1 MSVFE
6 LKMPKLGESV
16 TEGTIGK
23 WLKQPGE
30 KVNKYDLLVEVQT
43 DKVNTEIPSPV
54 AGTLKEVKVD
64 EGQTVPIGTLLAT
77 FDTADGEAAAAS
89 PAAPAQAQSQ
99 PAAQPAQPQPPQS
112 QPSPSRPQPT
122 PPQANDSPAPARAPS
137 EAPAS
142 QAQPPSSAS
151 PASAPAPG
159 PQAQQPSSAMPP
171 SPSSASAPSAEQRPA
186 SPSPM
191 SSSSSQPAA
200 SASASSTAT
209 AERPDLSEVRA
220 TPAVRKLAAEHDID
234 ISQIEGTGLGGRVSK
249 KDVEDFIASAQA
261 APAAQQPQP
270 AAQQPAA
277 QQPAAQ
283 PPQQA
288 ARPAGASQVVSGG
301 PSPIAARPAPPTSLA
316 GDELVPLSQMRR
328 AIANNMVQAW
338 TAPHAHA
345 VMEIDMTE
353 LMRYRE
359 KVRGD
364 FEAREGFDL
373 SPAAFICKAAVEA
386 LRTVPLVNSSFTDQ
400 GVIAHKEINL
410 GYAVAL
416 GDEGLVVPVIRDADG
431 KSLAGLMRSIRDVV
445 DRAKARRL
453 TFDDFYGGTF
463 TVNNTGPLGTII
475 SSPIV
480 PPGQAAIVSSETIV
494 KRLVVTEDDSIAIRQ
509 RMNLVI
515 GFDHRVID
523 GATAARFLQ
532 TMRDWLQTVGPTVP
546 VY

>member
-54 AGTLKEVKVD
+54 AGTLKEVKVE

-77 FDTADGEAAAAS
+77 FDTADSETVAPS
-89 PAAPAQAQSQ
+89 PAA
-99 PAAQPAQPQPPQS
+99 AQPQ
-112 QPSPSRPQPT
+112 R
-122 PPQANDSPAPARAPS
+122 QAPPAPAPRQAP
-137 EAPAS
+137 
-142 QAQPPSSAS
+142 QAQRPSSAT
-151 PASAPAPG
+151 
-159 PQAQQPSSAMPP
+159 
-171 SPSSASAPSAEQRPA
+171 PA
-186 SPSPM
+186 SPSLSSTPSAPPPTSM
-191 SSSSSQPAA
+191 SSSSSQP
-200 SASASSTAT
+200 SASATAT

-220 TPAVRKLAAEHDID
+220 TPAVRKLAAENGINL
-234 ISQIEGTGLGGRVSK
+234 SQIEGTGLGGRVSK

-261 APAAQQPQP
+261 APAQP
-270 AAQQPAA
+270 
-277 QQPAAQ
+277 
-283 PPQQA
+283 QA
-288 ARPAGASQVVSGG
+288 ARPAAASQVVSGG
-301 PSPIAARPAPPTSLA
+301 PAPIAARPAPPMSLA

-328 AIANNMVQAW
+328 AIATNMVQAW
-338 TAPHAHA
+338 SAPHAHA
-345 VMEIDMTE
+345 VMEIDMTA
-353 LMRYRE
+353 LMKYRD

-364 FEAREGFDL
+364 FQAREGFDL

-400 GVIAHKEINL
+400 GVIAHREINL

-416 GDEGLVVPVIRDADG
+416 GEDGLVVPVIRDADG
-431 KSLAGLMRSIRDVV
+431 KSLAGLMRAIRDVV

-480 PPGQAAIVSSETIV
+480 PPGQAAIVSSEAIV
-494 KRLVVTEDDSIAIRQ
+494 KRLIVTDDDAIAIRQ

-523 GATAARFLQ
+523 GATAAKFLQ
-532 TMRDWLQTVGPTVP
+532 TMRTWLQEVGPTVP

>member
-1 MSVFE
+1 VSVFE

-54 AGTLKEVKVD
+54 AGTLKEVRVE

-77 FDTADGEAAAAS
+77 FDTADGDVAAS
-89 PAAPAQAQSQ
+89 PAQGA
-99 PAAQPAQPQPPQS
+99 
-112 QPSPSRPQPT
+112 SRPQPT
-122 PPQANDSPAPARAPS
+122 PPQGAARQAPPASPPQPND
-137 EAPAS
+137 APAS
-142 QAQPPSSAS
+142 S
-151 PASAPAPG
+151 PVFTA
-159 PQAQQPSSAMPP
+159 QPSSQARPASSATP
-171 SPSSASAPSAEQRPA
+171 SPSSTAGQASRSASTSESVPPQPRPAPAPSMS
-186 SPSPM
+186 SPS
-191 SSSSSQPAA
+191 AA
-200 SASASSTAT
+200 SSSTAT
-209 AERPDLSEVRA
+209 AERADLSDVRA
-220 TPAVRKLAAEHDID
+220 TPAVRKLAAENGID

-249 KDVEDFIASAQA
+249 KDVEDYIASAQA
-261 APAAQQPQP
+261 APASQP
-270 AAQQPAA
+270 
-277 QQPAAQ
+277 
-283 PPQQA
+283 QA
-288 ARPAGASQVVSGG
+288 ARPAAASQVVSGG
-301 PSPIAARPAPPTSLA
+301 PAPIAARPAPPMSLA
-316 GDELVPLSQMRR
+316 GDELVPLTQMRR

-338 TAPHAHA
+338 SAPHAHA
-345 VMEIDMTE
+345 VMEIDMTA
-353 LMRYRE
+353 LMKYRE

-364 FEAREGFDL
+364 FQAREGFDL

-400 GVIAHKEINL
+400 GVIAHREINL

-480 PPGQAAIVSSETIV
+480 PPGQAAIVSSEAIV
-494 KRLVVTEDDSIAIRQ
+494 KRLIVTDDDAIAIRQ

-523 GATAARFLQ
+523 GATAAKFLQ

>member
-1 MSVFE
+1 LAVFE

-77 FDTADGEAAAAS
+77 FDTDGDAAAAS
-89 PAAPAQAQSQ
+89 PAAQPTATQSAPAQPASTQS
-99 PAAQPAQPQPPQS
+99 APAQPQA
-112 QPSPSRPQPT
+112 T

-137 EAPAS
+137 APSMS

-151 PASAPAPG
+151 PASAPSQSAPSQSATPRTTSESVP
-159 PQAQQPSSAMPP
+159 PQPAQRQA
-171 SPSSASAPSAEQRPA
+171 SPSSS
-186 SPSPM
+186 M
-191 SSSSSQPAA
+191 SSSSPA
-200 SASASSTAT
+200 SASATSTAT
-209 AERPDLSEVRA
+209 AERPDLSDVRA
-220 TPAVRKLAAEHDID
+220 TPAVRKLAAENGID
-234 ISQIEGTGLGGRVSK
+234 ISQIDGTGLGGRVSK
-249 KDVEDFIASAQA
+249 KDVEDYIASAQA
-261 APAAQQPQP
+261 APAAEEPQAAEQP
-270 AAQQPAA
+270 
-277 QQPAAQ
+277 
-283 PPQQA
+283 QA
-288 ARPAGASQVVSGG
+288 ARPAAASQVVSGG
-301 PSPIAARPAPPTSLA
+301 PGSIAARAAQPKSLA
-316 GDELVPLSQMRR
+316 GDVLVPLSQMRR

-338 TAPHAHA
+338 SAPHAHA
-345 VMEIDMTE
+345 VMEIDMTA
-353 LMRYRE
+353 LMKYRE

-364 FEAREGFDL
+364 FEEREGFDL

-480 PPGQAAIVSSETIV
+480 PPGQAAIISSETIV
-494 KRLVVTEDDSIAIRQ
+494 KRLIVTDDDAIAIRQ

>member
-54 AGTLKEVKVD
+54 AGTLKEVRVE

-77 FDTADGEAAAAS
+77 FDTADGDVAAAS
-89 PAAPAQAQSQ
+89 PAQGAL
-99 PAAQPAQPQPPQS
+99 
-112 QPSPSRPQPT
+112 RPQPT
-122 PPQANDSPAPARAPS
+122 PPQANDAAAPAPSSAGPS
-137 EAPAS
+137 MS
-142 QAQPPSSAS
+142 QPRPPSSAS
-151 PASAPAPG
+151 A
-159 PQAQQPSSAMPP
+159 
-171 SPSSASAPSAEQRPA
+171 ASAPSRPQSTSASTSESVPQQPRPA
-186 SPSPM
+186 PSTPSRSPSSP
-191 SSSSSQPAA
+191 
-200 SASASSTAT
+200 SASASSSASTET
-209 AERPDLSEVRA
+209 AERPDLSDVRA
-220 TPAVRKLAAEHDID
+220 TPAVRKLAAENGVD
-234 ISQIEGTGLGGRVSK
+234 ISQIDGTGLGGRVSK
-249 KDVEDFIASAQA
+249 KDVEDYIANAQA
-261 APAAQQPQP
+261 APAA
-270 AAQQPAA
+270 
-277 QQPAAQ
+277 
-283 PPQQA
+283 PPQA
-288 ARPAGASQVVSGG
+288 ARSAAASQVVSGG
-301 PSPIAARPAPPTSLA
+301 PAPIAARPAPSMSLA
-316 GDELVPLSQMRR
+316 GDELVPLTQMRR

-338 TAPHAHA
+338 VAPHAHA
-345 VMEIDMTE
+345 VMEIDMTA
-353 LMRYRE
+353 LMKYRD

-480 PPGQAAIVSSETIV
+480 PPGQAAIISSEAIV
-494 KRLVVTEDDSIAIRQ
+494 KRLIVTDDDAIAIRQ

-515 GFDHRVID
+515 GFDHRVVD

>member
-1 MSVFE
+1 LSLFE

-54 AGTLKEVKVD
+54 AGTLKEVKVE

-77 FDTADGEAAAAS
+77 FDMADGDVAAAS
-89 PAAPAQAQSQ
+89 PAPAPAAPRPQSS
-99 PAAQPAQPQPPQS
+99 PAQLPSSPTPS
-112 QPSPSRPQPT
+112 APSPSVT
-122 PPQANDSPAPARAPS
+122 PL
-137 EAPAS
+137 
-142 QAQPPSSAS
+142 SS
-151 PASAPAPG
+151 
-159 PQAQQPSSAMPP
+159 M
-171 SPSSASAPSAEQRPA
+171 
-186 SPSPM
+186 
-191 SSSSSQPAA
+191 SSSQPSA
-200 SASASSTAT
+200 SASAAT
-209 AERPDLSEVRA
+209 AERSDLSDVRA
-220 TPAVRKLAAEHDID
+220 TPAVRKLAAENGID
-234 ISQIEGTGLGGRVSK
+234 ISEIEGTGLGGRVSK
-249 KDVEDFIASAQA
+249 KDVEDHIASAQA
-261 APAAQQPQP
+261 APAARQP
-270 AAQQPAA
+270 
-277 QQPAAQ
+277 
-283 PPQQA
+283 QA
-288 ARPAGASQVVSGG
+288 ARPAAASQVVAGA
-301 PSPIAARPAPPTSLA
+301 PAPIAARPAPPTSLA
-316 GDELVPLSQMRR
+316 GDQLVPLSQMRR

-338 TAPHAHA
+338 SAPHAHA
-345 VMEIDMTE
+345 VMEIDMTA
-353 LMRYRE
+353 LMKYRE

-364 FEAREGFDL
+364 FQAREGFDL

-400 GVIAHKEINL
+400 GVIAHREINL

-416 GDEGLVVPVIRDADG
+416 GEDGLVVPVIRDADG
-431 KSLAGLMRSIRDVV
+431 KSLAGLMRAIRDVV

-480 PPGQAAIVSSETIV
+480 PPGQAAIISSEAIV
-494 KRLVVTEDDSIAIRQ
+494 KRLIVTDDDAIAIRQ

-523 GATAARFLQ
+523 GATAAKFLQ